1 MISYQNNA
9 HSHIFYWK
17 LKNHLDKGRK
27 IMDTHTNK
35 SYDSTNNKE
44 AEVVKMFTIPQKQI
58 DKANMPVSFLGKFIC
73 SFNFLIA
80 SINFVAFFS
89 ILSVESVI
97 LATSASSAKDLC
109 ADSP

>member
-27 IMDTHTNK
+27 IMDIHTNK

-44 AEVVKMFTIPQKQI
+44 AEVVKMFTIP
-58 DKANMPVSFLGKFIC
+58 
-73 SFNFLIA
+73 
-80 SINFVAFFS
+80 
-89 ILSVESVI
+89 
-97 LATSASSAKDLC
+97 
-109 ADSP
+109 